1 VGRDGRPVGRVGCR
15 PDEPG
20 GRQGGLVTGRQA
32 GRREDVRGAAE
43 ALGVTVEAVRKRI
56 SRGTLRSEKGPDGTR
71 YVWLD
76 DGPDDGRAHNGS
88 GPDFRADAVLD
99 AKEETIAELR
109 ERVDQLGR
117 ILETRDEELRR
128 KDTIIMTLAQRVPE
142 LEAPANGQDNSEEPS
157 HGTREAEDGERENG
171 PEKRS
176 WWLRWLGG

>member
-1 VGRDGRPVGRVGCR
+1 M
-15 PDEPG
+15 
-20 GRQGGLVTGRQA
+20 TGRRA

-56 SRGTLRSEKGPDGTR
+56 ARGTLRSEKDPDGTR

-76 DGPDDGRAHNGS
+76 DGPDDGRTPNRS
-88 GPDFRADAVLD
+88 GPDFRADDVLN

-128 KDTIIMTLAQRVPE
+128 KDAILLTLAQRVPE
-142 LEAPANGQDNSEEPS
+142 LEAPTNGQEDAQEPP
-157 HGTREAEDGERENG
+157 HPAGGVEDREG
-171 PEKRS
+171 PERRS
-176 WWLRWLGG
+176 WWRRFFGLE